1 MWTWEADNFF
11 RLIDPTSLDG
21 RNLPDY
27 PSFIF
32 DLFEMVVDTFE
43 MQRQYL
49 SSSMTIFNLII
60 QLIATKG
67 HIHFSSENLIFS
79 FQVIQSQS
87 NLYMIVMIVD
97 PFIVFPVKSMQIDQE
112 LIHIQL

>member
-1 MWTWEADNFF
+1 MLIGYQNLCQLLLIVGLDEFNSISLLVFYC
-11 RLIDPTSLDG
+11 LIDPTSLDG

-49 SSSMTIFNLII
+49 SSSMTILNLIT
-60 QLIATKG
+60 QLIANKG
-67 HIHFSSENLIFS
+67 NHLNQLKYLI
-79 FQVIQSQS
+79 
-87 NLYMIVMIVD
+87 
-97 PFIVFPVKSMQIDQE
+97 
-112 LIHIQL
+112 